1 MNKLNHVSNWGRF
14 LLFLIVIGILSFP
27 RQTQAATL
35 FLLNEG
41 NGGKYSSLALDSNG
55 IPVMSYQ
62 DTVGGS
68 NLALLRCNSATYCDE
83 PSIVIL
89 DDTSSFRYTSL
100 ALDSNDIPVVSYYDE
115 DDGELELARC
125 DTPTCN
131 NVTITTVESAGNPG
145 LYDSLA
151 LDSNDLPII
160 SHIDGP
166 NANLELVFCIDLI
179 CSSHSTQILDDNGFS
194 WTSLELD
201 SSGKPVVAYSDGNND
216 LKVAQCNDTACNTV
230 TITILDSTTNAGGA
244 SLELA
249 NGNIPVV
256 SYFDGDGTDLELAR
270 CSDAAC
276 STVNRTTVDSAGR
289 VGEWSSIGLDSNQI
303 PIISYFD
310 STNGD
315 ANLAVCNDLLCSSPD
330 ISVFD
335 FFPQEVGSDTS
346 LVVDGDKPIFTFN
359 ADSELALYNGK
370 NNVPLLT
377 KNTAIVATTGLPF
390 TLRNTALN
398 TIDLDNI
405 GPEQILTYTVVTAPE
420 QGALNLSTF
429 TQEQIDANAVTY
441 TYNGVRSDGFSFTV
455 SDGEVMIGP
464 FFFGINLSAPSAAP
478 TRNFL
483 VTDLPTLTWNA
494 VSYAT
499 EYELEVNKI
508 SPSNPPFSYSDTF
521 SASTLSHTLPN
532 PLSIGVYSWRVRGRI
547 SPATWGP
554 YSTPL
559 TFAVDP

>member
-1 MNKLNHVSNWGRF
+1 V
-14 LLFLIVIGILSFP
+14 
-27 RQTQAATL
+27 QC
-35 FLLNEG
+35 NE
-41 NGGKYSSLALDSNG
+41 
-55 IPVMSYQ
+55 ITCT
-62 DTVGGS
+62 TVPF
-68 NLALLRCNSATYCDE
+68 TT
-83 PSIVIL
+83 L
-89 DDTSSFRYTSL
+89 DDTVAAFG
-100 ALDSNDIPVVSYYDE
+100 I
-115 DDGELELARC
+115 
-125 DTPTCN
+125 
-131 NVTITTVESAGNPG
+131 
-145 LYDSLA
+145 
-151 LDSNDLPII
+151 
-160 SHIDGP
+160 
-166 NANLELVFCIDLI
+166 
-179 CSSHSTQILDDNGFS
+179 
-194 WTSLELD
+194 SLELD
-201 SSGKPVVAYSDGNND
+201 SNN
-216 LKVAQCNDTACNTV
+216 
-230 TITILDSTTNAGGA
+230 S
-244 SLELA
+244 
-249 NGNIPVV
+249 PVV
-256 SYFDGDGTDLELAR
+256 SYFDADGTDLELAR
-270 CSDAAC
+270 CSDATC
-276 STVNRTTVDSAGR
+276 SSINRTTVDSEGR
-289 VGEWSSIGLDSNQI
+289 VGEWSSLGLDSNQI

-315 ANLAVCNDLLCSSPD
+315 ANLAICNDLLCSLPD

-359 ADSELALYNGK
+359 ADSDLALYNGK

-405 GPEQILTYTVVTAPE
+405 GPEQVLTYTVVTAPE

-441 TYNGVRSDGFSFTV
+441 TYNGVRSDWFSFTV
-455 SDGEVMIGP
+455 SDGEATIGP

-499 EYELEVNKI
+499 EYEIEVKKVT
-508 SPSNPPFSYSDTF
+508 PANPPFSYSDTF

-532 PLSIGVYSWRVRGRI
+532 PLSIGVYSWRVRGRLN
-547 SPATWGP
+547 PTTWGP